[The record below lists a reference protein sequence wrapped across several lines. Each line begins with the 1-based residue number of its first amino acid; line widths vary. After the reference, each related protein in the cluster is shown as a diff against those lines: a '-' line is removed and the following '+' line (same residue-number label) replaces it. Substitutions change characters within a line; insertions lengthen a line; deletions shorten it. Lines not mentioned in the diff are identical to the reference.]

1 MNLQS
6 SYFHRHGMYIYCG
19 LTPTGK
25 TSNRWVSPEARLILE
40 VTKARDALQKNAQ
53 HTKEAQITFQGA
65 L

>member
-1 MNLQS
+1 
-6 SYFHRHGMYIYCG
+6 MYIFCG
-19 LTPTGK
+19 LIPTGK

>member
-1 MNLQS
+1 
-6 SYFHRHGMYIYCG
+6 MYIYYG
-19 LTPTGK
+19 LTPAGK
-25 TSNRWVSPEARLILE
+25 TSNRWGSPEAKFILE

>member
-1 MNLQS
+1 
-6 SYFHRHGMYIYCG
+6 MYIFCG
-19 LTPTGK
+19 LIPTGK

-40 VTKARDALQKNAQ
+40 VTKAWDALQKNAQ